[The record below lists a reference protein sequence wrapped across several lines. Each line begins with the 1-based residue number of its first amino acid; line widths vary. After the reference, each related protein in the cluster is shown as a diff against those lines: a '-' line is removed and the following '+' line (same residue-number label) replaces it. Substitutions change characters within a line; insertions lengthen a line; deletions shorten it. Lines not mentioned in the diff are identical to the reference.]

1 MFKNE
6 INFIKSVFGKDEI
19 PLHEPKF
26 IGNEKK
32 YLQECIDSGFVSS
45 VGEFVLKAERKMTE
59 ITGAKF
65 AVATVNGTSGL
76 HVVLHACKINQECEV
91 ITSPLTFVA
100 TANAI
105 SYAKA
110 NPVFIDVDEKTLSIS
125 AEVLLK
131 FIKYN
136 CKFNGEKT
144 INKATNKHVKAVVV
158 VHIFGLMGDIIKLK
172 EICDQYKIILIED
185 CAESLGSTYRGI
197 HSGNFGLAGIFSFNG
212 NKIVTSGGGGMIVTN
227 DENLAKHLK
236 HITTTAK
243 MPHSYEYYHDEVGF
257 NYRLVN
263 INAALLV
270 AQLEN
275 LDIFL
280 KNKRELA
287 KIYRDYFNS
296 SNFKFIDEFVPCRSN
311 FWLNAIQFKNKK
323 QRDMFLTQTNDSKIY
338 TRPIWKLMSD
348 LPMYKQMQN
357 DGLKIAK
364 ELQNT
369 VVNLPSSVRIN

>member
-6 INFIKSVFGKDEI
+6 INFIKSIFGKSEI

-45 VGEFVLKAERKMTE
+45 VGEFVLKAEKKMAE

-76 HVVLHACKINQECEV
+76 HAALHACEVNEDCEV
-91 ITSPLTFVA
+91 ITSALTFIA

-105 SYAKA
+105 SYTKA
-110 NPVFIDVDEKTLSIS
+110 HPVFIDVDEKFLSIS
-125 AEVLLK
+125 SDALLN
-131 FIKYN
+131 FIKTN
-136 CKFNGEKT
+136 CEFNGEKT
-144 INKATNKHVKAVVV
+144 INKRTKKHIKALVI
-158 VHIFGLMGDIIKLK
+158 VHVFGFIGDILNIK
-172 EICDQYKIILIED
+172 EICNKYKIILIED
-185 CAESLGSTYRGI
+185 CAESLGSTYKEV
-197 HSGNFGLAGIFSFNG
+197 HSGNFGLAGVFSFNG

-227 DENLAKHLK
+227 DENLAKQLK

-243 MPHSYEYYHDEVGF
+243 VPHLFEYYHDEIGF

-275 LDIFL
+275 LDAFL
-280 KNKRELA
+280 KNKIELA
-287 KIYRDYFNS
+287 KIYKEYFKDS
-296 SNFKFIDEFVPCRSN
+296 DIDFIDETAPAKSN
-311 FWLNAIQFKNKK
+311 FWLNTIRLKNKE
-323 QRDMFLTQTNDSKIY
+323 QRDMFLAQTNNSKIY
-338 TRPIWKLMSD
+338 TRPIWKLMSN
-348 LPMYKQMQN
+348 LPMYQQMQN

-364 ELQNT
+364 KLQDT
-369 VVNLPSSVRIN
+369 VANLPSSVRI